1 MRKMNTFAIVL
12 TLCIWCMACLA
23 GCGKEEEPQ
32 RFDLQVEQEPFYDV
46 AANEDVY
53 THFLSMQFYRDEPV
67 QLWIVYDGV
76 SSMDAYLYRMDGS
89 RELIYGPVI
98 VIPVL
103 VQKTAAMTV
112 LLGHIF

>member
-1 MRKMNTFAIVL
+1 MDSIFTVGHFIYDSRILAKHDFIVLLSRGGIWPIRRFEPVRKMNTFAIVL

-53 THFLSMQFYRDEPV
+53 THFLSMQVYRDE
-67 QLWIVYDGV
+67 
-76 SSMDAYLYRMDGS
+76 
-89 RELIYGPVI
+89 YGC
-98 VIPVL
+98 VL
-103 VQKTAAMTV
+103 V
-112 LLGHIF
+112 